1 MGTSIYTANNKN
13 SSITLKNTLNIEV
26 LDKHSRTNV
35 SLDPRMIL
43 LLIIAV
49 ELYYN
54 SLVYMYN

>member
-1 MGTSIYTANNKN
+1 M
-13 SSITLKNTLNIEV
+13 KNTLNIEV

-54 SLVYMYN
+54 SLIYMYNWSFVYNPILELNVTV

>member
-1 MGTSIYTANNKN
+1 MGTSIYTANSKN

-54 SLVYMYN
+54 SLIYMYN